1 MTLESIPAYIRRR
14 AAEGASYGDVAHELA
29 VSVQAVMFAAAALGV
44 ELRIGMHP
52 AAYDGKGLEDTSD
65 A

>member
-14 AAEGASYGDVAHELA
+14 AAEGASYGDVAAELA

-44 ELRIGMHP
+44 ELRMGMHP

-65 A
+65 D

>member
-52 AAYDGKGLEDTSD
+52 AAYDVKDSIPTQ
-65 A
+65 